1 MQSIGKEGHTPAPFR
16 PVVLMNVEHEAG
28 GPTTLGQ
35 RELSIPKIF
44 RFRYSNG
51 GVGSCWMVGVEV
63 GGWVCCAILE

>member
-1 MQSIGKEGHTPAPFR
+1 
-16 PVVLMNVEHEAG
+16 MNVEHEAG

-44 RFRYSNG
+44 GFRYSNG

-63 GGWVCCAILE
+63 GGWVGYAILE